1 MKILKATKVFLEK
14 LITKIISVFKTKV
27 SKPKISISTA
37 SRLPGDITA
46 ETVQNTVAGY
56 AKTTSELM
64 IQEYKNHL
72 KRGEK
77 IRNSCKEKTLVET
90 PLCGYEVNYHENMT
104 KRNPDGT
111 KQNVG
116 ERHAVKVALPNVL
129 LEGVNT
135 DLLKLGAKTMKEG
148 KPSIREKYVIMNGKR
163 FLGYVTSKQ
172 KLFGILSYD
181 FSTNPKRHISFNTK
195 EEAFKFMVDEYR
207 TCFNKMWNIDSMF
220 RQPINGYNQAQ
231 GMQLIRYYVKQ
242 LNNSKIGTILV
253 CDIDK
258 YNGDVDGD
266 TLSTY
271 NVH

>member
-14 LITKIISVFKTKV
+14 LITKIISIFKKKEEPLSESV
-27 SKPKISISTA
+27 
-37 SRLPGDITA
+37 
-46 ETVQNTVAGY
+46 ENTVAGY
-56 AKTTSELM
+56 AKTTSDLM
-64 IQEYKNHL
+64 IQEYKNRL

-104 KRNPDGT
+104 KTNPDGT

-116 ERHAVKVALPNVL
+116 ERHAVKVALPKTL

-135 DLLKLGAKTMKEG
+135 DLLKLGEKAMKEG

-195 EEAFKFMVDEYR
+195 EEAYKFMADEYR
-207 TCFNKMWNIDSMF
+207 TCFNKMWNIDSLF
-220 RQPINGYNQAQ
+220 RYPINGYNQAQ
-231 GMQLIRYYVKQ
+231 GLQLIRYYIKQ

-253 CDIDK
+253 CDINGC
-258 YNGDVDGD
+258 NGDFGGD